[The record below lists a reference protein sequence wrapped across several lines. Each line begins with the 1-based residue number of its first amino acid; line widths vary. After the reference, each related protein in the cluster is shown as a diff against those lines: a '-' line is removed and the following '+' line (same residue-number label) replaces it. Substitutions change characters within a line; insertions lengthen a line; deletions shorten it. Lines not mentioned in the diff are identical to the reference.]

1 MLVDK
6 GSCGYSYTN
15 PSVRNLIAKSRYWVQ
30 SCSSSDLVSL
40 CAAGAEVEA
49 SLLAAWFCWQIG
61 DVLAILGAA
70 GNTSDGRTP
79 NPGVLWMILL
89 CTTIK
94 QEAIA
99 PDAFTSV
106 FTEGAHL
113 T

>member
-40 CAAGAEVEA
+40 CAEGGGIEA
-49 SLLAAWFCWQIG
+49 SLLAAWCCWPNG

-70 GNTSDGRTP
+70 GNINDGQ
-79 NPGVLWMILL
+79 M
-89 CTTIK
+89 
-94 QEAIA
+94 
-99 PDAFTSV
+99 PDP
-106 FTEGAHL
+106 
-113 T
+113 

>member
-1 MLVDK
+1 M
-6 GSCGYSYTN
+6 
-15 PSVRNLIAKSRYWVQ
+15 
-30 SCSSSDLVSL
+30 
-40 CAAGAEVEA
+40 EA

-113 T
+113 TQVLRTRLASGAQWVQVRQLVW